1 MRADSDKSPD
11 VRGYL
16 GFRLDEIKFRIA
28 DSLSAG
34 VSSVLALMTI
44 IAVGAIASAF
54 VAFGMVVLL
63 GELLGSW
70 AMAAFIVGGLFLALL
85 VLLIIFRKRLFRR
98 IFDVQFRSG
107 LDMVTAEVSS
117 ACRNAVSMKSILSM
131 ALLPVIRS
139 IRRRMK

>member
-16 GFRLDEIKFRIA
+16 ELRMDDIKFRVV

-70 AMAAFIVGGLFLALL
+70 AMAAFIVGGIFLVLL

-131 ALLPVIRS
+131 ALLPMIRS